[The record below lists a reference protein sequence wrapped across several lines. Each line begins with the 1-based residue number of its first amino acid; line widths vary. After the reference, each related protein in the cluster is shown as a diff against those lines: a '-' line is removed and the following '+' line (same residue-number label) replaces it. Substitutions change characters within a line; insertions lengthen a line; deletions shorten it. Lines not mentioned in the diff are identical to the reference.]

1 MSGTHSNSL
10 VLIVLLPLFVCV
22 CVCVCVFLS
31 SIYLNFKI
39 CVYGGGFPNKKQ
51 CFNTR

>member
-22 CVCVCVFLS
+22 CVCVFLS
-31 SIYLNFKI
+31 SIYLNFNI